1 MSLRELD
8 KDAKNLLLHLYRETG
23 GNPSVQVSMYEL
35 GASLGF
41 DRESASRMTEDL
53 IGSQMVELRT
63 LSGGIGISEKA
74 IKEIADSGL
83 ARTAAP
89 DSLAAF
95 GKKPV
100 IDADARQA
108 IEQITADVKNRAD
121 SFGLDFDRLS
131 EVLADLNT
139 IDAQL
144 DSPQPKTAVIREC
157 FRSLKSTLES
167 VETDETGDRIG
178 RLLKE

>member
-1 MSLRELD
+1 MSLTELD
-8 KDAKNLLLHLYRETG
+8 KDTKNLLLHLYRETG
-23 GNPSVQVSMYEL
+23 GNPSVQVSMYEV

-53 IGSQMVELRT
+53 IGCQMVELRT

-74 IKEIADSGL
+74 IEEIGYSGL
-83 ARTAAP
+83 AGTAKP
-89 DSLAAF
+89 DLLAAF
-95 GKKPV
+95 GKRPV
-100 IDADARQA
+100 IDADSRQA
-108 IEQITADVKNRAD
+108 IEQITADVKNRAG

-131 EVLADLNT
+131 EVMADLKT

-144 DSPQPKTAVIREC
+144 DSPQPKTAIVREC

-167 VETDETGDRIG
+167 VETDDTGDRIG
-178 RLLKE
+178 QLLKE

>member
-1 MSLRELD
+1 
-8 KDAKNLLLHLYRETG
+8 
-23 GNPSVQVSMYEL
+23 MYEL

-41 DRESASRMTEDL
+41 DRESSSRMTEDL

-83 ARTAAP
+83 AGTAAP

-108 IEQITADVKNRAD
+108 IEQITADVKSRAG

-131 EVLADLNT
+131 EVLADLKT